1 MIVNYTFINNLLT
14 ILVAVITLVTAIQKE
29 HAFYK
34 TTTHTAEDSKE
45 TSMNKQKKV
54 SSITSDMPPRMQLK
68 IQEDVS
74 NNLTRSE
81 QNKLLLNLV
90 QNTNTQVET
99 LSTSMNIIQQN
110 VLSSNSRLDHIDS
123 QLNELNQRVTT
134 LENHATNGGENE
146 Q

>member
-1 MIVNYTFINNLLT
+1 MNYTFINNLLT
-14 ILVAVITLVTAIQKE
+14 ILVAILTLVTAIQKE

-34 TTTHTAEDSKE
+34 TTTHTTDNEE
-45 TSMNKQKKV
+45 TMNKGKRTV
-54 SSITSDMPPRMQLK
+54 STTTDMPPHMQLK

-134 LENHATNGGENE
+134 LEDHATD
-146 Q
+146 

>member
-1 MIVNYTFINNLLT
+1 MNYTFINNLLT
-14 ILVAVITLVTAIQKE
+14 ILVAILTLVTAIQKE

-34 TTTHTAEDSKE
+34 TTTHTTSNEETMSKGKR
-45 TSMNKQKKV
+45 TV
-54 SSITSDMPPRMQLK
+54 STTTDMPPHMQLK

-134 LENHATNGGENE
+134 LENHTTNGEKNE

>member
-1 MIVNYTFINNLLT
+1 MNYTFINNLLT

-29 HAFYK
+29 RAFYK
-34 TTTHTAEDSKE
+34 TTTHVTKDSKG

-54 SSITSDMPPRMQLK
+54 LSTTSDMPPHMQLR
-68 IQEDVS
+68 IQEDAATH
-74 NNLTRSE
+74 LGGSE

-99 LSTSMNIIQQN
+99 LSTSMSIIQQN
-110 VLSSNSRLDHIDS
+110 VLSSNRRLDHIDS

-134 LENHATNGGENE
+134 LEKYTTNGGKNE

>member
-1 MIVNYTFINNLLT
+1 MNYTFINNLLT
-14 ILVAVITLVTAIQKE
+14 ILVAILTLVTAIQKE

-34 TTTHTAEDSKE
+34 TATRTTNNEE
-45 TSMNKQKKV
+45 TMNKGKRTV
-54 SSITSDMPPRMQLK
+54 STTTDMPPRMQLK

-134 LENHATNGGENE
+134 LENHTTNGGKKE
-146 Q
+146 